1 MVALNKKCV
10 GVERSTSPE
19 GGSIQVGKST
29 GTLQRHLNNHQI
41 QLIAAGGSIGTALFI
56 SISRGLAKGGP
67 DDALGFLTGWN
78 FFFYKAFLI
87 PFKITALS
95 MVLSFWNDQVTN
107 PSLTSGICA
116 AVTICYA

>member
-19 GGSIQVGKST
+19 GESIQVGKST

-67 DDALGFLTGWN
+67 GSLLIAYTIYSCILTFINNSITKINTYMPVPGGFIYLAG
-78 FFFYKAFLI
+78 Y
-87 PFKITALS
+87 
-95 MVLSFWNDQVTN
+95 
-107 PSLTSGICA
+107 
-116 AVTICYA
+116 